1 MSSVT
6 VRSKKEDILNAYQEL
21 LKQMQDNAE
30 TSETRKTAIM
40 RKQEDVT
47 VEKASSLSPETI
59 LKGIS
64 NLEGDMRKWFG
75 ELGEKLLNELRKL
88 SEVQEALLV
97 EKKRLDELHAIQA
110 KLILWLSLF
119 RHIRRKK

>member
-1 MSSVT
+1 MPQVT
-6 VRSKKEDILNAYQEL
+6 VRSKKEDILGAYQEL

-40 RKQEDVT
+40 RKQEDTT
-47 VEKASSLSPETI
+47 VEKASSLSPEAI

-75 ELGEKLLNELRKL
+75 ELGEKLINELRKL
-88 SEVQEALLV
+88 NEVQEALLI
-97 EKKRLDELHAIQA
+97 EKKVWKKSTPLRRR
-110 KLILWLSLF
+110 LIL
-119 RHIRRKK
+119 